1 VSCPKRLWGSGRSG
15 PDEKG
20 PRQRAGMRGDVTM
33 QTNQRP
39 RVEIL
44 STGTEIMQGLY
55 PDTNAQWLS
64 SQLMALGLPV
74 SCHSAVGD
82 SVQELAS
89 HLDVIA
95 RRCDVL
101 IVTGGLGPTEDDVN
115 RYAIAR
121 VYNVELSEDETVVA
135 QMRERFARR
144 GIPFNDANRV
154 QAMIPR
160 GARVLYNEWG
170 TAPGFVIEVEVGLA
184 TLIALPGPP
193 REMQPSFDRYVRPYL
208 MERFQPG
215 DRFITLTLHT
225 IALPESEINSTLRD
239 LFDNDS
245 DVAIGLLAQHGKVD
259 IRLTAQG
266 PNEDNVRR
274 RLGEFRRQI
283 EKRLDAESI
292 YGADEE
298 SLDSVVGELLKSQH
312 LTISVAESCT
322 GGMITSRLTNIV
334 GASSYLLEG
343 FVTYSNEA
351 KIARLDVPQEL
362 IRQYGSVSRQV
373 ARAMAEGVRRVA
385 RTDLGLSA
393 TGVAG
398 PTGGTPDKPVGLV
411 YLGLAWGNDS
421 VVVER
426 RFLGNRNENRT
437 YSVNAALDLLRRHLL
452 RHRG

>member
-1 VSCPKRLWGSGRSG
+1 
-15 PDEKG
+15 
-20 PRQRAGMRGDVTM
+20 M

-55 PDTNAQWLS
+55 SDTNAQWLS
-64 SQLMALGLPV
+64 SQLMAIGLPV
-74 SCHSAVGD
+74 SCHSAIGD
-82 SVQELAS
+82 SVKDIES

-95 RRCDVL
+95 HRCDIL

-115 RYAIAR
+115 RYAVAH
-121 VYNVELSEDETVVA
+121 VYNVELCEDEAAVA

-144 GIPFNDANRV
+144 GLTFNEANRV
-154 QAMIPR
+154 QAMVPR

-170 TAPGFVIEVEVGLA
+170 TAPGFVIEVDVGLA

-193 REMQPSFDRYVRPYL
+193 REMQPMFDRYVRPYL
-208 MERFQPG
+208 MERFRPG
-215 DRFITLTLHT
+215 DRYLTLTLHT
-225 IALPESEINSTLRD
+225 ITLPESEINAKLRD
-239 LFDNDS
+239 LFDSDS
-245 DVAIGLLAQHGKVD
+245 EVALGLLAEHGKVD
-259 IRLTAQG
+259 IRLTAHG
-266 PNEDNVRR
+266 PDEDNVRR
-274 RLGEFRRQI
+274 RLGEFRRRI
-283 EKRLDAESI
+283 EKRLDAENI
-292 YGADEE
+292 YGADDET
-298 SLDSVVGELLKSQH
+298 LDSVVGELLKSQH

-351 KIARLDVPQEL
+351 KIARLGVPPEL
-362 IRQYGSVSRQV
+362 IQQYGSVSRQA
-373 ARAMAEGVRRVA
+373 ARAMAEGVRRAAQSDV
-385 RTDLGLSA
+385 GLSV
-393 TGVAG
+393 TGIAG
-398 PTGGTPDKPVGLV
+398 PTGGTSEKPVGLV

-426 RFLGNRNENRT
+426 RFLGKRNENRT

-452 RHRG
+452 RHRGP